1 MQKKDL
7 EKFEKLLKQ
16 ELEEL
21 KKQLSNVSQQ
31 NKDVKGDWVPVP
43 DMKDVENISDEND
56 MVHREGEFIN
66 HQAIS
71 NQLEI
76 RLENINIALNKIKNG
91 TYGVCEI
98 SGHPIEKERLLANPA
113 ARTCTMHKNKN
124 V

>member
-7 EKFEKLLKQ
+7 EKFKNLLNK

-43 DMKDVENISDEND
+43 DMKDDENISDEND

-91 TYGVCEI
+91 EYGVCEI

-113 ARTCTMHKNKN
+113 ARTCLMHKNKN